1 MNWDQIQGN
10 WKQVTGQVREKW
22 GRLTDSDLTV
32 IAGRREQLAGLLQ
45 ERYGYA
51 KEKAEQELDEFM
63 QALKVTQE

>member
-63 QALKVTQE
+63 QALRVTQE